1 MSFRLVVKIA
11 ALASTCWMSIGA
23 ALAENRMALVIGNAN
38 YVSASSLPN
47 PANDAKAMAK
57 FLDEAGFEVHQA
69 PDLRQGAMLRTIGN
83 FARLVAGT
91 GPDTVALVYY
101 AGHGLQVDGENYLVP
116 VDAAIRREADV
127 PLQAMRFG
135 DLMNAL
141 SSVPTKA
148 LIVILDACRNNP
160 FAEIKDATGR
170 GLAIVDAP
178 SGSLISY
185 STSPG
190 TEALDGDGRNSPYT
204 AALLKVGREE
214 GLPIEQALKRVR
226 LAVNEAT
233 SKQQVPWETSSLTSE
248 FSFFPGAG
256 EGGNAGTKVAIA
268 PAANAPAEAKSQAR
282 SVESWQKELKSLS
295 PRAAY
300 ASVIRE
306 DTVEAYEAYLLD
318 FPSDSLAAVVR
329 RILER
334 RQEMIAWNDAVT
346 VNTPQSYETFLTR
359 HGDSDYASTAQR
371 LKKRPRLKPA
381 ALALGPTGPDASA
394 VVVDTPVVT
403 PVPVFDPPYWRHRR
417 PPHEGEHDNPG
428 KVTKHDKPSKV
439 DKPVKV
445 SKETHSERRDNAVNR
460 RTTVNRVATF
470 NRPITTGF
478 HPAGGMGFGGGH
490 HR

>member
-1 MSFRLVVKIA
+1 M
-11 ALASTCWMSIGA
+11 C
-23 ALAENRMALVIGNAN
+23 
-38 YVSASSLPN
+38 SSDL
-47 PANDAKAMAK
+47 MAK

-226 LAVNEAT
+226 LAVNEVT
-233 SKQQVPWETSSLTSE
+233 GKQQVPWETSSLTSE

-300 ASVIRE
+300 DSVIRE
-306 DTVEAYEAYLLD
+306 DKIEAYEAYLLD

-359 HGDSDYASTAQR
+359 HGDSDYAATAQR
-371 LKKRPRLKPA
+371 LKKRPRMKPA
-381 ALALGPTGPDASA
+381 TLALGPTGPVVSA
-394 VVVDTPVVT
+394 VVVDTPVLT
-403 PVPVFDPPYWRHRR
+403 PIPVFDPPYWRHRR

-428 KVTKHDKPSKV
+428 KVTKHDKPAKLT
-439 DKPVKV
+439 
-445 SKETHSERRDNAVNR
+445 KETRSERHDSVANR

-470 NRPITTGF
+470 NHASTGF
-478 HPAGGMGFGGGH
+478 HPSFGGGFGGGGGH